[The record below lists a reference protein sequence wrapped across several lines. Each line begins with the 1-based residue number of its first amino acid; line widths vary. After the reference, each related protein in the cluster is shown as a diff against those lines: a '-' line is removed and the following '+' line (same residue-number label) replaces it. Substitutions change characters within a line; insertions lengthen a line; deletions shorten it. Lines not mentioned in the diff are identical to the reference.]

1 MAYLG
6 QTYKLVDKVPVPCSI
21 DECILFSSNF
31 KDRII
36 AKDSFDGVEVST
48 VFLTMDHS
56 FGKGE
61 PILFE
66 TMILGGQYNDYQW
79 RYSTYEEAEAGHQ
92 AACYLINKVS
102 IDRDI
107 KLKKLGI

>member
-6 QTYKLVDKVPVPCSI
+6 QTYKLVDKVAVPCDI
-21 DECILFSSNF
+21 DECSNF

-36 AKDSFDGVEVST
+36 AKDSFDGVKVST
-48 VFLTMDHS
+48 VFLSMDHS
-56 FGKGE
+56 LGKGS

-66 TMILGGQYNDYQW
+66 TMIFGGQYDDYQW

-92 AACYLINKVS
+92 AACYLVNKVS
-102 IDRDI
+102 IDRDE
-107 KLKKLGI
+107 KLKQLGI

>member
-6 QTYKLVDKVPVPCSI
+6 KTYKLVDKVPVPCSI
-21 DECILFSSNF
+21 DEFSNF

-56 FGKGE
+56 FSKGE

-66 TMILGGQYNDYQW
+66 TMIFGGQYDDYQW

-107 KLKKLGI
+107 KLNELGI